1 MNYNIDV
8 LKKKIIYR
16 SNYRGTKEM
25 DKLLSA
31 FTNKYINLLNNN
43 DLFDLEKLL
52 ELDDN
57 NLYNFYNGLKTDI
70 KIENNYINTLFKNF
84 KYAQEK

>member
-1 MNYNIDV
+1 MSINIDQ

-25 DKLLSA
+25 DKLLGA
-31 FTNKYINLLNNN
+31 FTNKYIDELNDS
-43 DLFDLEKLL
+43 DLVDLEKLL
-52 ELDDN
+52 NIDDS

-70 KIENNYINTLFKNF
+70 IFENNNINTLFKNF
-84 KYAQEK
+84 KYNG